1 VALVW
6 SLLLIVDPDALEK
19 CAGDAASGLKKP
31 ELAGSDDLSSVA
43 SKRAS
48 AQSEVEVLGE

>member
-1 VALVW
+1 
-6 SLLLIVDPDALEK
+6 VDPDALEK

-48 AQSEVEVLGE
+48 AQSEVEVPVTNFCESSTSL